1 MLFIGKFKQPDCALR
16 SQSNFEWATLGL
28 RLGAVF
34 WPVQTL
40 ASKREPPFPGMKQ
53 DGLARRFSLS
63 ESLEIE
69 PFIRVL
75 YVSTTRGAM
84 GNGFECAS
92 CIIQNGPPVGK
103 RQI

>member
-1 MLFIGKFKQPDCALR
+1 MHFIGEFKQPDCGLR
-16 SQSNFEWATLGL
+16 SQSNFEWATSGL

-53 DGLARRFSLS
+53 DGLARCFSLS

-75 YVSTTRGAM
+75 YVGTMRGAM
-84 GNGFECAS
+84 RNAFECATG
-92 CIIQNGPPVGK
+92 IIQNGPPVGK